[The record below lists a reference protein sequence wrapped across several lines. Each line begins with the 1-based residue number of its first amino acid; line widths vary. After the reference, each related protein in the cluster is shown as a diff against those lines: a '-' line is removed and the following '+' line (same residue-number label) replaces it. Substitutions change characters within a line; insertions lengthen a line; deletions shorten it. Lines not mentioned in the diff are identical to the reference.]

1 MTNGIRSTKPSQPSQ
16 KKAALLHGL
25 KSALAPACLVLIIT
39 FFAFGALV
47 RATDLPLS
55 FGLGATTFVFAI
67 PGQVVLVDEIAQNA
81 APWAL
86 FFSVMLTA
94 VRLLPLTLSLMP
106 LLNQAPLPKTL
117 KFVFAHFVA
126 VTVWLQASQTLPK
139 LPPSARGHYC
149 MGLCL
154 GLLAATLLATS
165 AGYFAGNILSPS
177 LMAAALMATPI
188 YFLISLLET
197 STNKTD
203 QRALIL
209 GALLAVPLSFY
220 WPEMALIGA
229 GLIGGTV
236 AYASTKNQERN

>member
-1 MTNGIRSTKPSQPSQ
+1 METTKPSLPNP
-16 KKAALLHGL
+16 KTAALLHGL
-25 KSALAPACLVLIIT
+25 KSAFAPACLVLIIT

-55 FGLGATTFVFAI
+55 FGLAATAFVFAI

-81 APWAL
+81 APWAI

-106 LLNQAPLPKTL
+106 LLNQTQSPKAL
-117 KFVFAHFVA
+117 KFFIAHFVA
-126 VTVWLQASQTLPK
+126 VTVWLQTSQTLPK
-139 LPPSARGHYC
+139 LPPVERGSYC
-149 MGLCL
+149 VGLCL

-165 AGYFAGNILSPS
+165 AGFIAGGHLPPS

-188 YFLISLLET
+188 YFLISLIET
-197 STNKTD
+197 STCKTD

-209 GALLAVPLSFY
+209 GALLAVPLSLY

-229 GLIGGTV
+229 GIIGGTL
-236 AYASTKNQERN
+236 AYASTKNKKETK